1 MSLRFSVITPSF
13 CQGSFIERTIQS
25 VLAQGL
31 SPTEYEY
38 VVCDGGSNDET
49 LEILKHYEGQ
59 LRWISEPDKGQADAV
74 NKGIAMTTGEII
86 AWINSDDVYYPG
98 AFEAVRAV
106 FEAHPEVQVV
116 YGDADFIDEQDQ
128 VFQTYLTEP
137 WNYERLIENCY
148 LCQPAVFFRRNLVE
162 KLGNLDDSL
171 NYCMDYELWLRYGRS
186 YPFYYLRKKLA
197 CSRLYSN
204 NKTMSQTLKCLHEAN
219 DMLLKKFGRV
229 PDTWLFM
236 YINTRIE
243 KCIEL
248 YKGYSIY
255 ETRDVKAFIS
265 TVFWAFLRWRKSIP
279 IKELINYILFYR
291 MVKLSKN
298 SVDLNMLKQIYGL
311 LPKGWQEPAKT
322 AYIKIFY
329 ANQRQEPLRSAYL
342 YLRRSFLKRKLFG
355 TQAHLVP
362 PLELMY
368 DGPKDYEIFK
378 QNGEEFFTI
387 FVNLCGLKANHR
399 VLDIGSGIGRK
410 TLPLLNYLT
419 TGSYEGLDLI
429 EAQVKWCQE
438 KFSPEYQN
446 FHFQRIDVWNEL
458 YNPSGKVKASEYQFP
473 FEDGEFDFVILGSVF
488 THMFVEDMRNYVSEI
503 SRVLKPGARGMI
515 SYFLLNPESEK
526 LIAEEKSTLNL
537 VYEVE
542 SGCKAD
548 NPNRLETAVGH
559 DEGHVIELYERFGM
573 RMNIF
578 YGSWCGRAEFLSY
591 QDILVVEKV

>member
-1 MSLRFSVITPSF
+1 
-13 CQGSFIERTIQS
+13 
-25 VLAQGL
+25 
-31 SPTEYEY
+31 
-38 VVCDGGSNDET
+38 
-49 LEILKHYEGQ
+49 
-59 LRWISEPDKGQADAV
+59 
-74 NKGIAMTTGEII
+74 
-86 AWINSDDVYYPG
+86 
-98 AFEAVRAV
+98 
-106 FEAHPEVQVV
+106 
-116 YGDADFIDEQDQ
+116 
-128 VFQTYLTEP
+128 
-137 WNYERLIENCY
+137 
-148 LCQPAVFFRRNLVE
+148 
-162 KLGNLDDSL
+162 
-171 NYCMDYELWLRYGRS
+171 
-186 YPFYYLRKKLA
+186 
-197 CSRLYSN
+197 
-204 NKTMSQTLKCLHEAN
+204 
-219 DMLLKKFGRV
+219 
-229 PDTWLFM
+229 
-236 YINTRIE
+236 
-243 KCIEL
+243 
-248 YKGYSIY
+248 
-255 ETRDVKAFIS
+255 
-265 TVFWAFLRWRKSIP
+265 
-279 IKELINYILFYR
+279 
-291 MVKLSKN
+291 
-298 SVDLNMLKQIYGL
+298 
-311 LPKGWQEPAKT
+311 
-322 AYIKIFY
+322 
-329 ANQRQEPLRSAYL
+329 
-342 YLRRSFLKRKLFG
+342 
-355 TQAHLVP
+355 
-362 PLELMY
+362 MY

-387 FVNLCGLKANHR
+387 FVNLCGLKPNHR

-419 TGSYEGLDLI
+419 IGSYEGLDLI

-438 KFSPEYQN
+438 KFSPEYPN